1 MESYGEF
8 MMTPMMEATVESVDE
23 AILNALFTGG
33 DMTGRDGNVRDGLP
47 VDKVI
52 GYLKHHNMWVDPEA

>member
-1 MESYGEF
+1 
-8 MMTPMMEATVESVDE
+8 VESVDE